1 MKKHKYEVQGD
12 LFHPTDT
19 AWGSE
24 ADYFH
29 RMTGETIE
37 YCRDFVVLRYLLDG
51 DTRPLAALLASGRA
65 PGPAVLR
72 YLSAML
78 QPADGTE
85 DKVPFRLNVKD
96 RLQQKGARHDPEIM
110 WRDFLLSKNVEREM
124 NEGGKYEWHAIP
136 NVASMLPNAEKAY
149 QTVRDAYDKRHPK
162 KTKPRKSN
170 EK

>member
-37 YCRDFVVLRYLLDG
+37 YCRDFVILRYLFAG
-51 DTRPLAALLASGRA
+51 DTRPLAALLASGCA

-72 YLSAML
+72 HLSAML

-85 DKVPFRLNVKD
+85 DKVPFRLNIKD
-96 RLQQKGARHDPEIM
+96 RLQRKGPRSDPEIA
-110 WRDFLLSKNVEREM
+110 WRNFLISKNVEREM
-124 NEGGKYEWHAIP
+124 DEGAAG
-136 NVASMLPNAEKAY
+136 
-149 QTVRDAYDKRHPK
+149 YDGRGRPAAAAACRPGR
-162 KTKPRKSN
+162 PRARQWRRRPARARRTPSSP
-170 EK
+170 

>member
-51 DTRPLAALLASGRA
+51 DTGQLAALLASGRA

-72 YLSAML
+72 
-78 QPADGTE
+78 
-85 DKVPFRLNVKD
+85 
-96 RLQQKGARHDPEIM
+96 
-110 WRDFLLSKNVEREM
+110 
-124 NEGGKYEWHAIP
+124 
-136 NVASMLPNAEKAY
+136 
-149 QTVRDAYDKRHPK
+149 
-162 KTKPRKSN
+162 
-170 EK
+170 

>member
-1 MKKHKYEVQGD
+1 
-12 LFHPTDT
+12 
-19 AWGSE
+19 
-24 ADYFH
+24 
-29 RMTGETIE
+29 MTGETIE

-96 RLQQKGARHDPEIM
+96 RLQRKGARHDPEIM

-124 NEGGKYEWHAIP
+124 NERGKYEWHAIP
-136 NVASMLPNAEKAY
+136 NVASMLPNAKKAY